1 MALFRRDRPSSP
13 PPAPADPLAA
23 LDRAVVPHRLLG
35 VVDRAVADAGRFRSL
50 VAARPAGP
58 VRDRLVAMSARVDA
72 GAVAVHATAM
82 RAAQLDAVAT
92 TLDPEAVIAAYKDVR
107 RRDADPELVELHRSR
122 FESVQRVLN
131 ARDAIDGQLELLEA
145 RLSASVARAA
155 ELALAPSGDLDPVET
170 DLGALTDELS
180 ALQAGLAEVT

>member
-1 MALFRRDRPSSP
+1 MALFRRDRTP
-13 PPAPADPLAA
+13 PPPSAPADPLAT
-23 LDRAVVPHRLLG
+23 LDRAAVPPRLLG

-72 GAVAVHATAM
+72 GAVAVHATAV
-82 RAAQLDAVAT
+82 RAAQLDAVAA
-92 TLDPEAVIAAYKDVR
+92 TLDPEAVTTAYKDAR
-107 RRDADPELVELHRSR
+107 RRDADSELAELHRAR

-155 ELALAPSGDLDPVET
+155 ELALAATGDLGAVEA